1 MNRTFDICKTNGG
14 YIMKKFGMKILT
26 FLLSLVFLS
35 PIYAQDE
42 ASRTEMEQI
51 LGRFSNY
58 RFGNISIYRLKNISD
73 VRRAIKMR
81 QEKAAGIQINEEI
94 LKTVQ
99 QEVLSIIEDGVKADE
114 SLREI
119 SAAIENRGYTPP
131 EATILEQ
138 VYQYF
143 RSKYAGTAEQRIEN
157 AYLITTRSKPNELP
171 KVIIALILS
180 YSQSQDLEKS
190 LRNIGPSDIYTYD
203 EMRNFKLDTTFSAD
217 NLYDLMMNALIQRN
231 VENKTVEAQ
240 GIGNAQWFARKVFGN
255 TESPFANEAD
265 LTSFDVQ
272 KILRVSEGEPFDF
285 GLRQNE
291 LLVSADWILWRQ
303 FPKPGYYDDAGN
315 FVVDTTMSSNWD
327 LPNFGLELKYGI
339 DGINYFS
346 FFSERL
352 TLSALW
358 QNVKL
363 GLILPTDGWASMGKN
378 VFDIERKLTYGNF
391 GLAGSFDFPIKVIP
405 KSGVFHFD
413 FGYVVG
419 DAKESKYKSRN
430 LDSMTY
436 NPLDAIA
443 KSDFDYFVR
452 ANLQAYYTFGVQID
466 NNYQFRFG
474 LGATFYQAE
483 KWFYDLDTAN
493 FRRKLTFKKY
503 DETSVGDVSV
513 RIDFMATNIATPFG
527 ANLQYFN
534 GGIGCGVWMQVPII
548 RNWLAVRID
557 GRGYFVPFKDK
568 PEEWENKGYFVPMVR
583 FIVNF

>member
-1 MNRTFDICKTNGG
+1 
-14 YIMKKFGMKILT
+14 MKKVGWKV
-26 FLLSLVFLS
+26 LVFLFGIVFFY
-35 PIYAQDE
+35 PVFAQDE

-58 RFGNISIYRLKNISD
+58 RFGNISLYRLKNIGD
-73 VRRAIKMR
+73 VRRAVRMR
-81 QEKAAGIQINEEI
+81 QEKAAGIQVNEEI
-94 LKTVQ
+94 LKAVSQ
-99 QEVLSIIEDGVKADE
+99 DILSIIEDGVKADE

-119 SAAIENRGYTPP
+119 SIAIENRGLTPP
-131 EATILEQ
+131 EATVLQQ
-138 VYQYF
+138 VYNYY
-143 RSKYAGTAEQRIEN
+143 RAKYTGAAEQRIEN
-157 AYLITTRSKPNELP
+157 AYLVTTRAKAGEIPN
-171 KVIIALILS
+171 VIIALLIS
-180 YSQSQDLEKS
+180 YSPSQDLEKS
-190 LRNIGPSDIYTYD
+190 LRSIGPSDIFTYD
-203 EMRNFKLDTTFSAD
+203 EMKNFRLDTSFSAD

-231 VENKTVEAQ
+231 VENKTIEAQ

-265 LTSFDVQ
+265 LSSFDVQ
-272 KILRVSEGEPFDF
+272 KILRVSEGEPFYF
-285 GLRQNE
+285 GLKQNE
-291 LLVSADWILWRQ
+291 LLLSPDWILWRKY
-303 FPKPGYYDDAGN
+303 PKPGYYDETGK
-315 FVVDTTMSSNWD
+315 FVIDTTMNSNDD

-339 DGINYFS
+339 DGINYYS

-352 TLSALW
+352 TVSALW

-378 VFDIERKLTYGNF
+378 VFEIDRRLTHGGF

-419 DAKESKYKSRN
+419 DARESKYKSRN

-436 NPLDAIA
+436 DPKEAIA

-452 ANLQAYYTFGVQID
+452 GNAQAYYTFGMQID
-466 NNYQFRFG
+466 NDYLFRLG
-474 LGATFYQAE
+474 LGATFYQVE

-503 DETSVGDVSV
+503 DEVSVGDVSIRV
-513 RIDFMATNIATPFG
+513 DFMATNIATPFG
-527 ANLQYFN
+527 ASVQYFN
-534 GGIGCGVWMQVPII
+534 GGIGGGLWLQVPII
-548 RNWLAVRID
+548 RNTLALRID

>member
-1 MNRTFDICKTNGG
+1 
-14 YIMKKFGMKILT
+14 MKKNNLRILAI
-26 FLLSLVFLS
+26 LLCVFLS
-35 PIYAQDE
+35 SPVFSQDE

-51 LGRFSNY
+51 LSRFSNY
-58 RFGNISIYRLKNISD
+58 RFGNISIYRLKNIGD
-73 VRRAIKMR
+73 IRRAIQLKQQR
-81 QEKAAGIQINEEI
+81 VAGVQINEEI
-94 LKTVQ
+94 LKAVSQ
-99 QEVLSIIEDGVKADE
+99 DILSIIEDGVRADE

-119 SAAIENRGYTPP
+119 TNAIENRGLTPP
-131 EATILEQ
+131 EPAILEQ
-138 VYQYF
+138 VYQFY
-143 RSKYAGTAEQRIEN
+143 RVKYQGAAEQRPEN
-157 AYLITTRSKPNELP
+157 AYLITTRTKPGELP
-171 KVIIALILS
+171 KVIIALLIS
-180 YSQSQDLEKS
+180 YSQTQDLEKS
-190 LRNIGPSDIYTYD
+190 LRSIGPGDIYTYD

-217 NLYDLMMNALIQRN
+217 NMYDLMVTTLVQRN
-231 VENKTVEAQ
+231 VENVTIQAQ
-240 GIGNAQWFARKVFGN
+240 GIGNPQWFARKVFGN
-255 TESPFANEAD
+255 TGSPFINESD

-285 GLRQNE
+285 GLKQNE
-291 LLVSADWILWRQ
+291 LILSPDWILWRR
-303 FPKPGYYDDAGN
+303 FPPPGYYDDAGK
-315 FVVDTTMSSNWD
+315 FVIDSALHSNSD

-339 DGINYFS
+339 DCINYLS

-378 VFDIERKLTYGNF
+378 LFDINRKLTFASF

-436 NPLDAIA
+436 NPNDAIA
-443 KSDFDYFVR
+443 RSDFDYLIR
-452 ANLQAYYTFGVQID
+452 GNAQAYYTFGVQID
-466 NNYQFRFG
+466 NDYLFRFG
-474 LGATFYQAE
+474 LGATFYQVE
-483 KWFYDLDTAN
+483 KWFYDLDTADL
-493 FRRKLTFKKY
+493 RRKLVFRKY
-503 DETSVGDVSV
+503 DEVSVGDVSI

-527 ANLQYFN
+527 ANLQYIN
-534 GGIGCGVWMQVPII
+534 GGIGGGLWLQVPII
-548 RNWLAVRID
+548 RQTLALRID